1 MAKREKAREGQV
13 LEASPKVVMPDYE
26 MTLTECKLF
35 IENRD
40 KKDKEKLK
48 KAMDGDYLHW
58 SLLEEAA
65 RAMKKRSM
73 LLDQIREIAHVIS
86 HDRSQDEFSVL

>member
-1 MAKREKAREGQV
+1 MSKKVKAREGEV
-13 LEASPKVVMPDYE
+13 LEASPKVAMPDYE
-26 MTLTECKLF
+26 MTLAECKLF

-48 KAMDGDYLHW
+48 KAMDSDYLHW

-65 RAMKKRSM
+65 KAMKKRSM

-86 HDRSQDEFSVL
+86 NDRSQDEFFVL